1 MKEKELET
9 RSAGRFAYAAAK
21 DADRY
26 SDECRMLYTGAQR
39 AKAETFLDLIKWAYA
54 GDKFYLTYRKGFI
67 SIKLTAP
74 MVRERKYAREIDAIC
89 QERGYEKVRTQQGL
103 TFRIPR
109 V

>member
-9 RSAGRFAYAAAK
+9 RGAGNYAWAAAK

-39 AKAETFLDLIKWAYA
+39 ARAETFMDLIKWAYGA
-54 GDKFYLTYRKGFI
+54 DTFYLTYRKGFV

-74 MVRERKYAREIDAIC
+74 IVRERKYAREIDAIC
-89 QERGYEKVRTQQGL
+89 EERGYEKVRTQQGL

-109 V
+109 Q